1 MPRSRPPKSRA
12 TKVSRG
18 TRARRAARSGTS
30 QSTAQRA
37 IWSLRRRRVLRSLVA
52 RTQKIPW
59 SANLVDVLIEELYV
73 EDEFRA
79 LLGDPE
85 VLPRRRYPQ
94 AIALALALRHS
105 WRPDD
110 LACILG
116 RLGFRTKL
124 TS

>member
-1 MPRSRPPKSRA
+1 MPRSRPSKSRA
-12 TKVSRG
+12 TNVSR
-18 TRARRAARSGTS
+18 AKRRQVAPRSGAS
-30 QSTAQRA
+30 RHSGERA
-37 IWSLRRRRVLRSLVA
+37 DWSLRRRKLLRSLVA
-52 RTQKIPW
+52 RTRKTSW
-59 SANLVDVLIEELYV
+59 SAKLVTALIEELYV
-73 EDEFRA
+73 EDEFRT

>member
-1 MPRSRPPKSRA
+1 M
-12 TKVSRG
+12 
-18 TRARRAARSGTS
+18 
-30 QSTAQRA
+30 
-37 IWSLRRRRVLRSLVA
+37 
-52 RTQKIPW
+52 
-59 SANLVDVLIEELYV
+59 DVLIEELYV
-73 EDEFRA
+73 EEEFRA